1 MRPTRT
7 GPLLLVALA
16 VAVIGWAGLQ
26 GWSVRGRELPPLP
39 WSVPLVMVALAVGV
53 LAAGWPVRR
62 WQRGDL
68 GRRLDPLRAAR
79 VAVLAKAA
87 QWCGALLSGWYAA
100 QLLVVL
106 PTLDV
111 DPRRGL
117 AVRAGA
123 ALLAAVAVW
132 VVGWLVERWC
142 RIDLSS
148 GDLPGDREP
157 GVGPTSL
164 PAPLAEPGL

>member
-7 GPLLLVALA
+7 GPLLLLALA
-16 VAVIGWAGLQ
+16 VAVTGWAGLQ
-26 GWSVRGRELPPLP
+26 AWSSGGRELPALP
-39 WSVPLVMVALAVGV
+39 WSIPVVTVALAAAV

-62 WQRGDL
+62 WQRGD
-68 GRRLDPLRAAR
+68 RNRWLDPLRAAR

-87 QWCGALLSGWYAA
+87 QVCGALLSGWYAA

-142 RIDLSS
+142 RIDLSA
-148 GDLPGDREP
+148 GDFPGEREP
-157 GVGPTSL
+157 GAGHVP
-164 PAPLAEPGL
+164 PASNAPA